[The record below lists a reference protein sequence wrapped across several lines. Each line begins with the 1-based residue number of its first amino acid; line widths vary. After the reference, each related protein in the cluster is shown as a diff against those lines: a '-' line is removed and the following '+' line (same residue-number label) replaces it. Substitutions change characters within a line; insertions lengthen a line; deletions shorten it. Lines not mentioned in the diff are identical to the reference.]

1 METIAVISQKGGS
14 GKTTT
19 VINVAVAAQEAGQS
33 VLVIDLDPQAS
44 ATHWHRARCESL
56 GEGATPHVQPT
67 HPAGLA
73 AVLKAANAQGVDWVF
88 IDTAPQTDSNAV
100 AAIEA
105 ANHVLAICRTTI
117 VDLRAIMNTIRLC
130 RLRDAT
136 PHVVLTQFEPQGPV
150 RTETTRTLEEMDV
163 SVLHEGLGHRI
174 AYQHAMIDGQG
185 VTEYDPSGK
194 ASAEVRA
201 LYKSLCHLASM
212 PARRH
217 AGSVTM
223 VTRLKAFA
231 ARSRRKTV
239 TA

>member
-19 VINVAVAAQEAGQS
+19 AVNIAVAAQEDGKS

-44 ATHWHRARCESL
+44 ATQWHRARCEAL

-73 AVLKAANAQGVDWVF
+73 AVLKAADAQGVDLVV

-117 VDLRAIMNTIRLC
+117 VDLRAIMNTLRLC
-130 RLRDAT
+130 RLREVK
-136 PHVVLTQFEPQGPV
+136 PHVVLTQYEPQGPV
-150 RTETTRTLEEMDV
+150 RAETNRTLEQMDV
-163 SVLHEGLGHRI
+163 AVLDEGLGHRI
-174 AYQHAMIDGQG
+174 AFQHAMIDGQG

-194 ASAEVRA
+194 AAAEARA
-201 LYKSLCHLASM
+201 LYKSLCHLAGVPSK
-212 PARRH
+212 RH
-217 AGSVTM
+217 DGTRM
-223 VTRLKAFA
+223 VDKLKAFA
-231 ARSRRKTV
+231 ARSRRKAV
-239 TA
+239 PA